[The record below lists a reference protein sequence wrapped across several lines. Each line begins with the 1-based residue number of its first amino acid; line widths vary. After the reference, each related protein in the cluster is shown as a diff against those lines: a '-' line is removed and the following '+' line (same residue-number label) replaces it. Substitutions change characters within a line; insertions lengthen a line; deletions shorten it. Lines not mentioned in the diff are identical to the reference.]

1 MWHYTLNIKQYTL
14 NIIYNMFFDIS
25 IKDIVD
31 IFLAA
36 AMLYYFYRLMKESGS
51 LNIFIGIIVFLFS
64 WIVVSKI
71 LHMRLLGSIFD
82 QLMSVGTIALV
93 VIFHEEVRNFFKR
106 IGTNSKVRVLS
117 SFFSRDKDADKGK
130 EAIMPIVMAC
140 MSMSQQKVGALIV
153 IEKDDSLADIISTG
167 EMVDANVGQRLI
179 EAIFFKNAPLHDGA
193 MVIRGGRIVAAQCI
207 LPVSHNLDIPK
218 KLGLRHRSAMGVSEK
233 CDALAIVVS
242 EETGAISAARNGKF
256 MLNLDA
262 QKLEAI
268 LSE

>member
-1 MWHYTLNIKQYTL
+1 
-14 NIIYNMFFDIS
+14 MFFDIS

-51 LNIFIGIIVFLFS
+51 LNIFIGIIIFLFS

-106 IGTNSKVRVLS
+106 IGSNSNVRIIS
-117 SFFSRDKDADKGK
+117 SFFTRDKESENAK

-140 MSMSQQKVGALIV
+140 MSMAQQKVGALIV
-153 IEKDDSLADIISTG
+153 VEKEDSLNDIISTG
-167 EMVDANVGQRLI
+167 EVVEANVGQRLI

-193 MVIRGGRIVAAQCI
+193 MVIRAGRIVAAQCI
-207 LPVSHNLDIPK
+207 LPVSHNLNIPK
-218 KLGLRHRSAMGVSEK
+218 KLGLRHRAAMGVSEK
-233 CDALAIVVS
+233 SDALAIVVS
-242 EETGAISAARNGKF
+242 EETGSISVARHGKF

-262 QKLEAI
+262 HKLETI